1 MDVIIDAN
9 ILWYY
14 LRRSEPY
21 FEKVSE
27 FLSDVVENKY
37 SGLISLT
44 TLREIIYVAKRK
56 KITNESI
63 IEFLKKIN
71 ELPNIKIISPTIK
84 VITMALEIEKDD
96 IEYSDSELAAF
107 CLLNIVEAI
116 VTVNEEDFK
125 KYNIKIINPT
135 SS

>member
-21 FEKVSE
+21 FEKISE
-27 FLSDVVENKY
+27 FLSDVVEHKH

-56 KITNESI
+56 YIANEKI
-63 IEFLKKIN
+63 IEFLKKID
-71 ELPNIKIISPTIK
+71 ELPNIKIISPSIE
-84 VITMALEIEKDD
+84 VITKALEIENDD
-96 IEYSDSELAAF
+96 IGYSDSELAAF

-116 VTVNEEDFK
+116 VTVNEADFNG
-125 KYNIKIINPT
+125 YNIRIINPT
-135 SS
+135 KS

>member
-1 MDVIIDAN
+1 MNVIIDAN

-21 FEKVSE
+21 FEKVSK

-56 KITNESI
+56 NITNKMI
-63 IEFLKKIN
+63 IRFLKKLD
-71 ELPNIKIISPTIK
+71 ELPNIDIISPTIEVMTK
-84 VITMALEIEKDD
+84 ALQIEKNNVG
-96 IEYSDSELAAF
+96 YSDSELTAF
-107 CLLNIVEAI
+107 CLLNMVEGI
-116 VTVNEEDFK
+116 VTANESDFK
-125 KYNIKIINPT
+125 EYNIKIINPT
-135 SS
+135 KI